1 MTLNNYVYLLY
12 AIRKNIV
19 LFFIGIT
26 LQGVRN
32 LVKGLSALEFI
43 SFGSMGKILNS
54 GEFDNLST
62 SLKLV
67 HFNELDPE
75 FVDVQKLQRLCPNI
89 AHINLSVP
97 ISINPSGLIDANASV
112 PCVEILKVNQSGIP
126 YLFK

>member
-1 MTLNNYVYLLY
+1 M
-12 AIRKNIV
+12 
-19 LFFIGIT
+19 
-26 LQGVRN
+26 QGVRN

-62 SLKLV
+62 PLKLV

-112 PCVEILKVNQSGIP
+112 PCVEILKVNQSGKAKIR
-126 YLFK
+126 